1 VKYLLDFGS
10 CVAATSGLWPRIA
23 KRILLRAPGEVGLS
37 SLSLA
42 SLARAAGEGRSPGRS
57 RVALLE
63 FLSPL
68 AVLDFDA
75 ASALAR
81 AELASAGGE
90 LLFPGVELDEGDLLL
105 AAQAVAHRLVL
116 VTTKIEAFPRIRG
129 LKTADWRAESLRR
142 QAASP

>member
-68 AVLDFDA
+68 AVLDFVA

-81 AELASAGGE
+81 AELASSRG
-90 LLFPGVELDEGDLLL
+90 ELDEGDLLL

-142 QAASP
+142 RAASP